1 MGEDGTDELRKA
13 AAGILKV
20 VSVNAFHEKVVR
32 SQLGSFAFLL
42 DKAFLTPVFSSHL
55 VTSTIGK
62 E

>member
-1 MGEDGTDELRKA
+1 MREA

-32 SQLGSFAFLL
+32 SQAGSFAFLL
-42 DKAFLTPVFSSHL
+42 DKVFLTPVFSSHL